1 MTAPN
6 TIWTAELDQ
15 TISQPSLVFSDTL
28 LLATQPSGPVVQHS
42 GLLALDLATGQTRW
56 QHAFEYAL
64 VSGMQAYHLMA
75 EGREI
80 AVVATSSSDFLNGQ
94 GGLLAFD
101 EAGTIFWQGE
111 VEEQHFSAPV
121 VKDRQLFVVAGGKN
135 LLIISPETGGDDQH
149 RIPLS
154 AAASQAAPVIAD
166 GVAYIPCR
174 SPDLLAVALDG
185 NERWH
190 FQFQGSK
197 RDWLDQ
203 TPIVIGAF
211 VYAVSSQGSVFALER
226 ETGQMV
232 WQATVGAQ
240 RPLSAPTLHNDTLY
254 VGFAEG
260 MAALDRRNGRIQ
272 WTFPTSRPISAQP
285 LIIHDTVY
293 CTSEDHHLYALDLVS
308 GVERWRY
315 ELPRRIET
323 PPVLAKS
330 ALLVVDRGGNGVA
343 WERPFVP
350 ETTSDPAAAD
360 TAATTAAAKVAPAIL
375 EQKAKVHEAAGEP
388 LAAAAVWYELGQL
401 ERAAQQYELGGSW
414 LEAAKL
420 WQQIDRYG
428 KRAEAFEQY
437 ARQLLGNGQIGDEEK
452 ALAWEQ
458 AARAYA
464 ETGQKEERQRC
475 EQETARFRRQ
485 PVLTVEVE
493 PEGPMEM
500 DAWARVNYTVRNEGF
515 GVARG
520 LQVSIKDDRFEG
532 QSARTQTIITLQPG
546 REYQHWLDVSPK
558 AHGSSVPMQL
568 LIEYIDKSNGVH
580 KLERI
585 FYLEVAEGDELPAT
599 APLTPPSIST
609 GSLEILSTIKAPDG
623 RDLFALR
630 NQIVQSFNK
639 DEMIDVLFQM
649 NLREDDFD
657 ERLSS
662 MVREL
667 MVYVVQNG
675 RFAELLAICQERRP
689 ALEW

>member
-1 MTAPN
+1 MTLSL
-6 TIWTAELDQ
+6 IWTSELDQ
-15 TISQPSLVFSDTL
+15 TISQPPLIFGDTL
-28 LLATQPSGPVVQHS
+28 LLATQPSGRVVQHS
-42 GLLALDLATGQTRW
+42 GLQALDLASGQPRW

-64 VSGMQAYHLMA
+64 VSGMGAYRLAA
-75 EGREI
+75 EGQEI
-80 AVVATSSSDFLNGQ
+80 AVVATSSSDFLQGQ

-101 EAGTIFWQGE
+101 EAGTIFWRSD
-111 VEEQHFSAPV
+111 VDEQHFSTPV
-121 VKDRQLFVVAGGKN
+121 IKDRQLFVVAGSKS
-135 LLIISPETGGDDQH
+135 LLIISPEAEGDDQH

-154 AAASQAAPVIAD
+154 VAASQAAPVIVD

-174 SPDLLAVALDG
+174 SPNLLAVALNGD
-185 NERWH
+185 ERWH
-190 FQFQGSK
+190 FQFQGGK

-203 TPIVIGAF
+203 TPLVTEEF
-211 VYAVSSQGSVFALER
+211 VYAVSSQGNVFALAR

-232 WQATVGAQ
+232 WQAVVGEK
-240 RPLSAPTLHNDTLY
+240 RPLSAPVIHNDTLY
-254 VGFAEG
+254 VGFAG
-260 MAALDRRNGRIQ
+260 GLAALDKRNGRTQ
-272 WTFPTSRPISAQP
+272 WTFVTPRPVSAQP
-285 LIIHDTVY
+285 LIIGDAVY

-323 PPVLAKS
+323 PPVLATS
-330 ALLVVDRGGNGVA
+330 ALLVVDRGGNVAA
-343 WERPFVP
+343 WERPSVP
-350 ETTSDPAAAD
+350 ESIS
-360 TAATTAAAKVAPAIL
+360 AATTVTDADTTAKSKADLVLL
-375 EQKAKVHEAAGEP
+375 EQKAKMHETAGEP
-388 LAAAAVWYELGQL
+388 LAAAAVWHELGQL
-401 ERAAQQYELGGSW
+401 EHAAQQYETGGNW
-414 LEAAKL
+414 LEAAQL

-428 KRAEAFEQY
+428 KRAEAYEQH
-437 ARQLLGNGQIGDEEK
+437 ARQLLSDGQVGDEEK

-464 ETGQKEERQRC
+464 ETGQKEARQRC
-475 EQETARFRRQ
+475 ERETARFRRQ
-485 PVLTVEVE
+485 PVLTIEIE
-493 PEGPMEM
+493 PEGQMEL

-546 REYQHWLDVSPK
+546 REYSHWLDVSPK

-568 LIEYIDKSNGVH
+568 LIEYIDKGNGVH
-580 KLERI
+580 KLERT
-585 FYLEVAEGDELPAT
+585 FYLEVAEDDDLPAT

-609 GSLEILSTIKAPDG
+609 GSLEILSTIESPDG

-639 DEMIDVLFQM
+639 DEVVDILFQM

-667 MVYVVQNG
+667 IVYVVQNG
-675 RFAELLAICQERRP
+675 RFDELIAICQERRP